1 MTLLFLC
8 LKIFFARIIDVT
20 LATLRTVYSVKGKTL
35 LAGVIGFIEA
45 TIWFIVVKEALNTDI
60 QSPFIVMS
68 YAGGFATGSILG
80 TFVSKTFVNSLIRVE
95 VITTKATPDNVEKI
109 KLEGFGVSVL
119 DIMDNDDDDT
129 DKKMLII
136 TLNSK
141 HLDELKRILRHI
153 DRNAFVVVNE
163 SKIVQN
169 GFIKK

>member
-1 MTLLFLC
+1 MQLLFLC

-35 LAGVIGFIEA
+35 LAGIIGFIEA

-68 YAGGFATGSILG
+68 YAGGFAAGSVLG
-80 TFVSKTFVNSLIRVE
+80 TFVSKTCVNSLIKVE

-109 KLEGFGVSVL
+109 RLEGFGVSVI
-119 DIMDNDDDDT
+119 DILDNDDDV
-129 DKKMLII
+129 DKKMLVI

-141 HLDELKRILRHI
+141 HLEELKRILRHI

>member
-20 LATLRTVYSVKGKTL
+20 LATLRTVYSVKGKTI
-35 LAGVIGFIEA
+35 LAGLIGFIEA

-60 QSPFIVMS
+60 QSPFIVIS

-80 TFVSKTFVNSLIRVE
+80 TFVSKKIVNSLIKVE
-95 VITTKATPDNVEKI
+95 VITTKATPANVEKI
-109 KLEGFGVSVL
+109 RLEGFGVSVL
-119 DIMDNDDDDT
+119 DILDNNDDV
-129 DKKMLII
+129 DKKMLIV

>member
-1 MTLLFLC
+1 MELLFLC

-35 LAGVIGFIEA
+35 LAGLIGFIEA
-45 TIWFIVVKEALNTDI
+45 TIWFIVVKEALNTNI
-60 QSPFIVMS
+60 ESPFIVMS

-80 TFVSKTFVNSLIRVE
+80 TFVSKKFVNSLIKVE
-95 VITTKATPDNVEKI
+95 VITTKATQENIEKI
-109 KLEGFGVSVL
+109 RLEGFGVSVL
-119 DIMDNDDDDT
+119 DILDETKDI

-141 HLDELKRILRHI
+141 HLEELKRILRHI

>member
-1 MTLLFLC
+1 MALLFLC
-8 LKIFFARIIDVT
+8 IKIFFARITDVT

-35 LAGVIGFIEA
+35 LAGLIGFIEA

-60 QSPFIVMS
+60 ESPFIVMS

-80 TFVSKTFVNSLIRVE
+80 TFVSKRFVNSLIKVE
-95 VITTKATPDNVEKI
+95 VITSKATPDNVEKI
-109 KLEGFGVSVL
+109 RLEGFGVSVL
-119 DIMDNDDDDT
+119 DIMDNTDDV

-141 HLDELKRILRHI
+141 HLEELKRILRHI

>member
-1 MTLLFLC
+1 MALLFLC
-8 LKIFFARIIDVT
+8 LKIFLARIIDVT

-35 LAGVIGFIEA
+35 LAGIIGFIEA

-80 TFVSKTFVNSLIRVE
+80 TFVSKRFVNSLIKVE
-95 VITTKATPDNVEKI
+95 VITTKATPKNIEKI
-109 KLEGFGVSVL
+109 RLEGFGVSVV
-119 DIMDNDDDDT
+119 DTIDNISDGDS
-129 DKKMLII
+129 KMLII

-141 HLDELKRILRHI
+141 YLEDLKRILRHI
-153 DRNAFVVVNE
+153 DKEAFIVVNE

>member
-1 MTLLFLC
+1 MELLILC
-8 LKIFFARIIDVT
+8 LKIFIARIIDVT

-35 LAGVIGFIEA
+35 LAGIIGFIEA

-80 TFVSKTFVNSLIRVE
+80 TLVSKTFVNSLIKVE

-109 KLEGFGVSVL
+109 RLEGFGVSVI
-119 DIMDNDDDDT
+119 DILDNDNDV

-141 HLDELKRILRHI
+141 HLEELKRILRHI

>member
-1 MTLLFLC
+1 M
-8 LKIFFARIIDVT
+8 
-20 LATLRTVYSVKGKTL
+20 
-35 LAGVIGFIEA
+35 
-45 TIWFIVVKEALNTDI
+45 VKEALNTDI
-60 QSPFIVMS
+60 QSPFIVIS

-80 TFVSKTFVNSLIRVE
+80 TFVSKKFVNSLIKVE
-95 VITTKATPDNVEKI
+95 VITTKATPANVEKI
-109 KLEGFGVSVL
+109 RLEGFGVSVL
-119 DIMDNDDDDT
+119 DILDNNDDV
-129 DKKMLII
+129 DKKMLIV

>member
-1 MTLLFLC
+1 MELLFLC

-35 LAGVIGFIEA
+35 LAGIIGFIEA

-60 QSPFIVMS
+60 ESVFIVIS

-80 TFVSKTFVNSLIRVE
+80 TFVSKKFVNSLIKVE
-95 VITTKATPDNVEKI
+95 VITTKATPDNIEKI
-109 KLEGFGVSVL
+109 RLEGFGVSVL
-119 DIMDNDDDDT
+119 DILDETKDI

-141 HLDELKRILRHI
+141 HLEELKRILRHI

>member
-1 MTLLFLC
+1 MELLFLC

-20 LATLRTVYSVKGKTL
+20 LATLRTVYSVKGKTF
-35 LAGVIGFIEA
+35 LAGLIGFIEA

-80 TFVSKTFVNSLIRVE
+80 TLVSKKFVNSLIKVE
-95 VITTKATPDNVEKI
+95 VITTKATEENVEKI
-109 KLEGFGVSVL
+109 RLEGFGVSVL
-119 DIMDNDDDDT
+119 DILDNSDDV

-141 HLDELKRILRHI
+141 HLEELKRILRHI
-153 DRNAFVVVNE
+153 DRSAFIVVNE

>member
-1 MTLLFLC
+1 MELLFLC
-8 LKIFFARIIDVT
+8 IKIFVARIIDVT

-35 LAGVIGFIEA
+35 LAGIIGFIEA

-80 TFVSKTFVNSLIRVE
+80 TFVSKKFVNSLITVE
-95 VITTKATPDNVEKI
+95 VITTKATPENVEKI
-109 KLEGFGVSVL
+109 RLEGFGVSVIDIL
-119 DIMDNDDDDT
+119 DNEDDV

-141 HLDELKRILRHI
+141 HLEELKRILRHI
-153 DRNAFVVVNE
+153 DKKAFVVVNE

>member
-1 MTLLFLC
+1 MALLFLC

-20 LATLRTVYSVKGKTL
+20 LATLRTVYSVKGKTV

-60 QSPFIVMS
+60 QSPFIVIS

-80 TFVSKTFVNSLIRVE
+80 TFVSKTFVNSLIKVE

-109 KLEGFGVSVL
+109 RLEGFGVSVL
-119 DIMDNDDDDT
+119 DILDNNDDV

-141 HLDELKRILRHI
+141 HLEELKRILRHI
-153 DRNAFVVVNE
+153 DRNAFIVVNE

>member
-1 MTLLFLC
+1 MALLFLC

-35 LAGVIGFIEA
+35 LAGLIGFIEA
-45 TIWFIVVKEALNTDI
+45 TIWFIVVKEALNTNI
-60 QSPFIVMS
+60 ESPFIVMS

-80 TFVSKTFVNSLIRVE
+80 TFVSKKFVNSLIKVE
-95 VITTKATPDNVEKI
+95 VITTKATQENIEKI
-109 KLEGFGVSVL
+109 RLEGFGVSVL
-119 DIMDNDDDDT
+119 DILDETKDI

-141 HLDELKRILRHI
+141 HLEELKRILRHI

>member
-1 MTLLFLC
+1 MELLFLC

-35 LAGVIGFIEA
+35 LAGLIGFIEA

-60 QSPFIVMS
+60 ESVFIVIS

-80 TFVSKTFVNSLIRVE
+80 TFVSKKFVNSLIKVE
-95 VITTKATPDNVEKI
+95 VITTKAPPDNIEKI
-109 KLEGFGVSVL
+109 RLEGFGVSVL
-119 DIMDNDDDDT
+119 DILDETKDI

-141 HLDELKRILRHI
+141 HLEELKRILRHI

>member
-1 MTLLFLC
+1 MELLFLC

-20 LATLRTVYSVKGKTL
+20 LATLRTVYSVKGKTI
-35 LAGVIGFIEA
+35 LAGIIGFIEA

-68 YAGGFATGSILG
+68 YAGGFAAGSVLG
-80 TFVSKTFVNSLIRVE
+80 TLVSKTFVNSLIKVE

-109 KLEGFGVSVL
+109 RLEGFGVSVI
-119 DIMDNDDDDT
+119 DILDNDDDV

-141 HLDELKRILRHI
+141 HLEELKRILRHI

>member
-1 MTLLFLC
+1 MPLLLLC

-35 LAGVIGFIEA
+35 LAGLIGFIEA

-60 QSPFIVMS
+60 ESPFIVMS

-80 TFVSKTFVNSLIRVE
+80 TLVSKKFVNSLIKVE
-95 VITTKATPDNVEKI
+95 VITTKATEENVEKI
-109 KLEGFGVSVL
+109 RLEGFGVSVL
-119 DIMDNDDDDT
+119 DILDNDNDV
-129 DKKMLII
+129 DKKMLIV

-141 HLDELKRILRHI
+141 HLEELKRILRHI

>member
-1 MTLLFLC
+1 MELLFLC

-35 LAGVIGFIEA
+35 LAGLIGFIEA
-45 TIWFIVVKEALNTDI
+45 TIWFIVVKEALNTNI
-60 QSPFIVMS
+60 ESPFIVMS

-80 TFVSKTFVNSLIRVE
+80 TFVSKKFVNSLIKVE
-95 VITTKATPDNVEKI
+95 VITTKATKENIEKI
-109 KLEGFGVSVL
+109 RLEGFGVSVL
-119 DIMDNDDDDT
+119 DILDETKDV

-141 HLDELKRILRHI
+141 HLEELKRILRHI

>member
-20 LATLRTVYSVKGKTL
+20 LATLRTVYSVKGKTV

-68 YAGGFATGSILG
+68 YAGGFAAGSILG
-80 TFVSKTFVNSLIRVE
+80 TLVSKTFVNSLVRVE
-95 VITTKATPDNVEKI
+95 VITAKATPENVEKI

-119 DIMDNDDDDT
+119 DIMDNDDDI
-129 DKKMLII
+129 DKKLLII

>member
-20 LATLRTVYSVKGKTL
+20 LATLRTVYSVKGKTI
-35 LAGVIGFIEA
+35 LAGLIGFIEA

-60 QSPFIVMS
+60 QSPFIVIS

-80 TFVSKTFVNSLIRVE
+80 TFVSKKFVNSLIKVE
-95 VITTKATPDNVEKI
+95 VITTKATPANVEKI
-109 KLEGFGVSVL
+109 RLEGFGVSVL
-119 DIMDNDDDDT
+119 DILDDDDDV

-141 HLDELKRILRHI
+141 HLEELKRILRHI

>member
-1 MTLLFLC
+1 MELLILC
-8 LKIFFARIIDVT
+8 LKIFIARIIDVT

-35 LAGVIGFIEA
+35 LAGIIGFIEA

-80 TFVSKTFVNSLIRVE
+80 TLVSKKFVNSLIKVE
-95 VITTKATPDNVEKI
+95 VITTKATPENVEKI
-109 KLEGFGVSVL
+109 RLEGFGVSVL
-119 DIMDNDDDDT
+119 DILDNEDDV

-141 HLDELKRILRHI
+141 HLEELKRILRHI

>member
-1 MTLLFLC
+1 MELLFLC

-35 LAGVIGFIEA
+35 LAGIIGFIEA

-68 YAGGFATGSILG
+68 YAGGFAAGSVLG
-80 TFVSKTFVNSLIRVE
+80 TLVSKTFVNSLIKVE

-109 KLEGFGVSVL
+109 RLEGFGVSVI
-119 DIMDNDDDDT
+119 DILDNDDDI

-141 HLDELKRILRHI
+141 HLEELKRILRHI

>member
-1 MTLLFLC
+1 MALLLLC
-8 LKIFFARIIDVT
+8 LKIFFARIVDVT

-35 LAGVIGFIEA
+35 LAGTIGFIEA

-60 QSPFIVMS
+60 ESPFIVMS

-80 TFVSKTFVNSLIRVE
+80 TFVSKKFVNSLITVE
-95 VITTKATPDNVEKI
+95 VITTKATLENIEKI
-109 KLEGFGVSVL
+109 RLEGFGVSVL
-119 DIMDNDDDDT
+119 DILDNNDDI
-129 DKKMLII
+129 DKKMLIV

-141 HLDELKRILRHI
+141 HLEELKRILRHI

>member
-1 MTLLFLC
+1 MELLFLC

-35 LAGVIGFIEA
+35 LAGIIGFIEA

-68 YAGGFATGSILG
+68 YAGGFAAGSVLG
-80 TFVSKTFVNSLIRVE
+80 TLVSKTFVNSLIKVE

-109 KLEGFGVSVL
+109 RLEGFGVSVI
-119 DIMDNDDDDT
+119 DILDNDDDV

-141 HLDELKRILRHI
+141 HLEELKRILRHI

>member
-1 MTLLFLC
+1 MQLLFLC

-35 LAGVIGFIEA
+35 LAGIIGFIEA

-68 YAGGFATGSILG
+68 YAGGFAAGSVLG
-80 TFVSKTFVNSLIRVE
+80 TLVSKTFVNSLIKVE

-109 KLEGFGVSVL
+109 RLEGFGVSVI
-119 DIMDNDDDDT
+119 DILDNDDDV

-141 HLDELKRILRHI
+141 HLEELKRILRHI

>member
-1 MTLLFLC
+1 MALLFLC

-35 LAGVIGFIEA
+35 LAGLIGFIEA

-60 QSPFIVMS
+60 ESPFIVMS

-80 TFVSKTFVNSLIRVE
+80 TFVSKKFVNSLIKVE
-95 VITTKATPDNVEKI
+95 VITTKATPENVEKI
-109 KLEGFGVSVL
+109 RLEGFGVSVL
-119 DIMDNDDDDT
+119 DILDNNDDV

-141 HLDELKRILRHI
+141 HLEELKRILRHI

>member
-1 MTLLFLC
+1 MELLFLC

-20 LATLRTVYSVKGKTL
+20 LATLRTVYSVKGKTV
-35 LAGVIGFIEA
+35 LAGLIGFIEA

-60 QSPFIVMS
+60 ESIFIVIS

-80 TFVSKTFVNSLIRVE
+80 TFVSKKFVNSLIKVE
-95 VITTKATPDNVEKI
+95 VITTKATEENIDKI
-109 KLEGFGVSVL
+109 RLEGFGVSVI
-119 DIMDNDDDDT
+119 DIMDKTDDI

-153 DRNAFVVVNE
+153 DRSAFVVVNE

>member
-1 MTLLFLC
+1 MELLILC
-8 LKIFFARIIDVT
+8 LKIFIARIIDVT

-35 LAGVIGFIEA
+35 LAGIIGFIEA

-80 TFVSKTFVNSLIRVE
+80 TLVSKKFVNSLIKVE

-109 KLEGFGVSVL
+109 RLEGFGVSVI
-119 DIMDNDDDDT
+119 DILDNDNDV

-141 HLDELKRILRHI
+141 HLEELKRILRHI

>member
-1 MTLLFLC
+1 MELLFLC

-20 LATLRTVYSVKGKTL
+20 LATLRTVYSVKGKTI
-35 LAGVIGFIEA
+35 LAGIIGFIEA

-68 YAGGFATGSILG
+68 YAGGFAAGSVLG
-80 TFVSKTFVNSLIRVE
+80 TFVSKTFVNSLIKVE

-109 KLEGFGVSVL
+109 RLEGFGVSVI
-119 DIMDNDDDDT
+119 DILDNDDDV

-141 HLDELKRILRHI
+141 HLEELKRILRHI
-153 DRNAFVVVNE
+153 DHNAFVVVNE

>member
-20 LATLRTVYSVKGKTL
+20 LATLRTVYSVKGKTV
-35 LAGVIGFIEA
+35 LAGLIGFIEA

-60 QSPFIVMS
+60 QSPFIVIS

-80 TFVSKTFVNSLIRVE
+80 TFVSKKFVNSLIKVE
-95 VITTKATPDNVEKI
+95 VITTKATPANVEKI
-109 KLEGFGVSVL
+109 RLEGFGVSVL
-119 DIMDNDDDDT
+119 DILDNNDDV
-129 DKKMLII
+129 DKKMLIV

-169 GFIKK
+169 VFIKK

>member
-1 MTLLFLC
+1 MELLFLC

-35 LAGVIGFIEA
+35 LAGIIGFIEA

-80 TFVSKTFVNSLIRVE
+80 TLVSKKFVNSLIKVE

-109 KLEGFGVSVL
+109 RLEGFGVSVI
-119 DIMDNDDDDT
+119 DILDNDNDV

-141 HLDELKRILRHI
+141 HLEELKRILRHI

-169 GFIKK
+169 GFIK

>member
-1 MTLLFLC
+1 MTLVFLC

-20 LATLRTVYSVKGKTL
+20 LATLRTVYSVKGKTI
-35 LAGVIGFIEA
+35 LAGLIGFIEA

-60 QSPFIVMS
+60 QSPFIVIS

-80 TFVSKTFVNSLIRVE
+80 TFVSKKFVNSLITVE
-95 VITTKATPDNVEKI
+95 VITTKATPDNVDKI
-109 KLEGFGVSVL
+109 RLEGFGVSVL
-119 DIMDNDDDDT
+119 DILDNNDDV
-129 DKKMLII
+129 DKKMLIV

>member
-1 MTLLFLC
+1 MQLLFLC
-8 LKIFFARIIDVT
+8 LKIFLARIIDVT
-20 LATLRTVYSVKGKTL
+20 LATLRTVYSVKGKTI
-35 LAGVIGFIEA
+35 LAGIIGFIEA

-68 YAGGFATGSILG
+68 YAGGFAAGSVLG
-80 TFVSKTFVNSLIRVE
+80 TFVSKTFVNSLIKVE

-109 KLEGFGVSVL
+109 RLEGFGVSVI
-119 DIMDNDDDDT
+119 DILDNDDDV

-141 HLDELKRILRHI
+141 HLEELKRILRHI

>member
-1 MTLLFLC
+1 
-8 LKIFFARIIDVT
+8 
-20 LATLRTVYSVKGKTL
+20 
-35 LAGVIGFIEA
+35 
-45 TIWFIVVKEALNTDI
+45 
-60 QSPFIVMS
+60 MS
-68 YAGGFATGSILG
+68 YAGGFAAGSILG

-141 HLDELKRILRHI
+141 HLEELKRILRHI

>member
-1 MTLLFLC
+1 MALLFLC

-35 LAGVIGFIEA
+35 LAGLIGFIEA

-60 QSPFIVMS
+60 ESPFIVMS

-80 TFVSKTFVNSLIRVE
+80 TFVSKKFVNSLIKVE
-95 VITTKATPDNVEKI
+95 VITTKATQENIEKI
-109 KLEGFGVSVL
+109 RLEGFGVSVL
-119 DIMDNDDDDT
+119 DILDETKDI

-141 HLDELKRILRHI
+141 HLEELKRILRHI